1 MIRFAHPFGAVLRT
15 FSALR
20 APSGL
25 RRNDDGICLTFST
38 LQPIS
43 PIANALDMT
52 NTPGVMHVNRALHIS
67 LTHIEILLI
76 SFD

>member
-1 MIRFAHPFGAVLRT
+1 MRLRVEDFFSDPRFAPESGGPSPDSRPPF
-15 FSALR
+15 SE
-20 APSGL
+20 
-25 RRNDDGICLTFST
+25 

-52 NTPGVMHVNRALHIS
+52 NTPSVMHVDRALHIS